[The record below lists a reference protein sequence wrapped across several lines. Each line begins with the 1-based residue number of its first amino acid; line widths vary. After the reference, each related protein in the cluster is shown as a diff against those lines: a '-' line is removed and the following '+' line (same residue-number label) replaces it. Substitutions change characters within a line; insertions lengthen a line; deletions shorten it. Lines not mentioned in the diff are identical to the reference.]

1 MHYININTSYKKA
14 NFRLKNIKTLVK
26 KLKSI
31 KLMILSIYSLLNDTP
46 IIENN
51 ANIRIATGIPVFA
64 KSDEEV
70 VA

>member
-1 MHYININTSYKKA
+1 
-14 NFRLKNIKTLVK
+14 
-26 KLKSI
+26 
-31 KLMILSIYSLLNDTP
+31 MILSIYSLLNDTP